1 MFCGALKI
9 ALPGLTAL
17 LVANI
22 AFGLISRAAP
32 TLNIFSVGFPI
43 SIVFGLLVLQL
54 GLPGVQAGFLELMT
68 DAFES
73 VALMQRSAS

>member
-1 MFCGALKI
+1 
-9 ALPGLTAL
+9 L

-43 SIVFGLLVLQL
+43 SIVFGLLVLQF
-54 GLPGVQAGFLELMT
+54 GLPGVQAGFLDLMT
-68 DAFES
+68 QAFADIA
-73 VALMQRSAS
+73 ALQAGGRAP